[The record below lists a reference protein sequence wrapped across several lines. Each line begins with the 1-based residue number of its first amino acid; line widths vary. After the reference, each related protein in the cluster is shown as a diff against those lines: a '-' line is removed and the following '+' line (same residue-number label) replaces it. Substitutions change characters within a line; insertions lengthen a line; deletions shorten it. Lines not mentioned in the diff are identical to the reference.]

1 MKTKEYPINRRLVAV
16 GKINA
21 EVNDL
26 RDYLLKN
33 SKTLREVNER

>member
-1 MKTKEYPINRRLVAV
+1 MKKEEFKVNRRLVAV

-33 SKTLREVNER
+33 SKTLEEINER